1 MKIDNFD
8 TANITK
14 QTTVALWTIALICIG
29 LGIGG
34 FITPPPGEIHDS
46 VLKFC
51 ALLVVVCVVA
61 VVREA
66 IKEGRGI
73 KVKHNDTTVEVNSI
87 NSKETDS
94 PEYEEDV
101 ECDNN

>member
-1 MKIDNFD
+1 MSCGNFD

-14 QTTVALWTIALICIG
+14 QTTMALWAIALICIG

-34 FITPPPGEIHDS
+34 FITPPPGEIHAS

-51 ALLVVVCVVA
+51 AMLGGIGVLA
-61 VVREA
+61 VIREA

-73 KVKHNDTTVEVNSI
+73 KVKHNDTTVEVNHSDI
-87 NSKETDS
+87 
-94 PEYEEDV
+94 EE
-101 ECDNN
+101 

>member
-1 MKIDNFD
+1 MSLGNFD

-14 QTTVALWTIALICIG
+14 QTTLALWAIALICIG

-34 FITPPPGEIHDS
+34 FITPPPGQIDTS

-51 ALLVVVCVVA
+51 AILGGISILA
-61 VVREA
+61 VIREA

-73 KVKHNDTTVEVNSI
+73 KVKHNDTTLEVNQT
-87 NSKETDS
+87 NV
-94 PEYEEDV
+94 ED
-101 ECDNN
+101 